1 MVSVRL
7 YLFRVSSFV
16 SCREKTLDIGERIIA
31 IYQQWPYFSRLILY
45 LVGNLSSFWDDDP
58 GVLSE
63 GSLSSRNLFEG
74 FILSKIAFLEILFKR
89 PKSHFLLKFYY
100 LPFWNDGWVDS
111 KRFTLFCPCPLHRIW
126 SRKRE
131 KKIWLSRVEQLPS
144 KLLDSLQIWNGNIGL
159 SGQSINSCNKLELFS
174 LQILFSFCRPFSNIT
189 FGRIRV

>member
-1 MVSVRL
+1 MVPFL
-7 YLFRVSSFV
+7 WL
-16 SCREKTLDIGERIIA
+16 A
-31 IYQQWPYFSRLILY
+31 LY

-74 FILSKIAFLEILFKR
+74 FIWSKIVFLEILFKR

-111 KRFTLFCPCPLHRIW
+111 KRFTLFCPLHRIW
-126 SRKRE
+126 SRRRE
-131 KKIWLSRVEQLPS
+131 KKIWLSGVEQLTS

-159 SGQSINSCNKLELFS
+159 SGQSINSCNKLESFS
-174 LQILFSFCRPFSNIT
+174 LQISFSFCRPFSNIT
-189 FGRIRV
+189 FRRIRV

>member
-63 GSLSSRNLFEG
+63 GSFSSRNLFEG
-74 FILSKIAFLEILFKR
+74 FILSKIVFLEILFKR

-111 KRFTLFCPCPLHRIW
+111 KRFTLFCPLHRIW
-126 SRKRE
+126 SRRRE
-131 KKIWLSRVEQLPS
+131 KKIWLSRVEQLLS

-159 SGQSINSCNKLELFS
+159 SGQSINSYSKLNLFS
-174 LQILFSFCRPFSNIT
+174 LQILFSFCRPFSSIT
-189 FGRIRV
+189 FRRIRV

>member
-1 MVSVRL
+1 M
-7 YLFRVSSFV
+7 
-16 SCREKTLDIGERIIA
+16 A
-31 IYQQWPYFSRLILY
+31 YFSRLILY

-111 KRFTLFCPCPLHRIW
+111 KRFTLFCPLHRIW

-131 KKIWLSRVEQLPS
+131 KKIWLSRVEQLTL

-159 SGQSINSCNKLELFS
+159 SGQSINSYSKLDLFS
-174 LQILFSFCRPFSNIT
+174 LQILFSFCRPFSKIT
-189 FGRIRV
+189 FRRIRV

>member
-1 MVSVRL
+1 MVPFL
-7 YLFRVSSFV
+7 WL
-16 SCREKTLDIGERIIA
+16 A
-31 IYQQWPYFSRLILY
+31 LY

-74 FILSKIAFLEILFKR
+74 FILSKIVFLEILFKR

-111 KRFTLFCPCPLHRIW
+111 KRFTLFCPLHRIW

-131 KKIWLSRVEQLPS
+131 KKIWLSRVEQLTS
-144 KLLDSLQIWNGNIGL
+144 KLSDSLQIKNRSISV
-159 SGQSINSCNKLELFS
+159 SGQSINSCNKLESFS
-174 LQILFSFCRPFSNIT
+174 LQILFCFCRPFSNIT
-189 FGRIRV
+189 FGRICVGGQSINSSS